1 MFWGC
6 WYSIPHGEEERVCPL
21 CPGGFYNELEG
32 RVVLCG
38 EHVASVEVHSNTA
51 PVPNNRWDKETLN
64 AMELEEIRPFLKQ
77 IRAMKDQCNRTVQF
91 IRAQV

>member
-1 MFWGC
+1 M
-6 WYSIPHGEEERVCPL
+6 R
-21 CPGGFYNELEG
+21 
-32 RVVLCG
+32 
-38 EHVASVEVHSNTA
+38 EHVAPLEVHSNTV

-64 AMELEEIRPFLKQ
+64 ATELEEIRPFLKQ